1 MNRLHFTILLLTLN
15 LLVVKAGNLDS
26 ASYQSRH
33 KFSPEHLKMD
43 FKIFQQTL
51 EKEHGGI
58 YKYSSKEKLTKL
70 FDSVQTTLNDSM
82 DIYSFYKILTICT
95 SQIKCAH
102 TGAYLPEYA
111 RKNLL
116 KENRLPLFLLM
127 NEKGAFV
134 EYNFYNPQEVE
145 VGSEIKKINGK
156 DINEIVKQIFSHLSS
171 DGSIITTKYR
181 YLENFG
187 FSKYYNLFIEK
198 VDTFTIEYVTPKGI
212 TLNTKILGLSGEK
225 INNQYKILESKESK
239 NQKDITFEILN
250 LNDTLRVGN
259 LKINAFNPSKKFN
272 QFIDSTFKIIHD
284 QSIKTLIIDIRNN
297 GGGTGANFLFS
308 YLTKNPFVFV
318 DSAIVR
324 TRKFHYVRDYSYS
337 SKIIKLL
344 NLFSGAITKKTNK
357 QHEYLVKKNFITKM
371 FGAGEMGIQKPSSQY
386 NYTDKIYL
394 LLNGFTSSE
403 ASIFSAIMDSQER
416 SVIIGEESGGNYY
429 GPTSSIIPYVE
440 LPNTKIGFTNPLAKI
455 INHVSK
461 KVEHD
466 RGTIPNYSVQES
478 ISDRI
483 GNKDT
488 VLNFTLELIKNGKGN

>member
-1 MNRLHFTILLLTLN
+1 MNRLYFTILFWTLN
-15 LLVVKAGNLDS
+15 LLLIKAGNLDS
-26 ASYQSRH
+26 ISIERTN
-33 KFSPEHLKMD
+33 KFSPDQLKKD
-43 FKIFQQTL
+43 FQIFRQTL
-51 EKEHGGI
+51 ETEHGGV
-58 YKYSSKEKLTKL
+58 YKYTSKEKLTKL
-70 FDSVQTTLNDSM
+70 LDSVQTTLNDSM
-82 DIYSFYKILTICT
+82 DIYSFYNVLTICT

-116 KENRLPLFLLM
+116 KENRLPLFLLI
-127 NEKGAFV
+127 NEKGAYI
-134 EYNFYNPQEVE
+134 EYNFYNPKEVE
-145 VGSEIKKINGK
+145 VGAEIKKINGK
-156 DINEIVKQIFSHLSS
+156 DISEIVKQIFSHLSS

-181 YLENFG
+181 YLEYFG
-187 FSKYYNLFIEK
+187 FSKYYNLLIEK

-225 INNQYKILESKESK
+225 INSQYKTIESEESKK
-239 NQKDITFEILN
+239 QKDITFEILN
-250 LNDTLRVGN
+250 LNNTLRVGN
-259 LKINAFNPSKKFN
+259 LKINAFNSSKKFN
-272 QFIDSTFKIIHD
+272 QFIDSTFKIIHE

-308 YLTKNPFVFV
+308 YLTTKPFVFV

-357 QHEYLVKKNFITKM
+357 QQEYLVKKNFITKM
-371 FGAGEMGIQKPSSQY
+371 FGTGEMGIQKPSPRY
-386 NYTDKIYL
+386 NYSDKVYL
-394 LLNGFTSSE
+394 LLNGFTASE
-403 ASIFSAIMDSQER
+403 ASIFSAIMQDQER
-416 SVIIGEESGGNYY
+416 AVIIGEESGGNYY

-461 KVEHD
+461 KAEYD

-483 GNKDT
+483 RNKDT
-488 VLNFTLELIKNGKGN
+488 VLNFTLELIKNVKGN